1 MIEVTVLTDR
11 ALAHLGNFKRLRT
24 LKLINTNVSGR
35 GVDGL
40 KDLPALE
47 ELDLNLIMF
56 SPEVARLLGRM
67 QSHALAW
74 LVVVVLLVI
83 VVLVSQVLCSLK
95 WRV

>member
-1 MIEVTVLTDR
+1 MLCLAIEPM
-11 ALAHLGNFKRLRT
+11 
-24 LKLINTNVSGR
+24 LIPV
-35 GVDGL
+35 V
-40 KDLPALE
+40 E
-47 ELDLNLIMF
+47 M
-56 SPEVARLLGRM
+56 VLGRM